1 MGLDIAVIGAG
12 IVGMC
17 CAAYLRRDGHRVTVL
32 DPVAPGGSCSFGNL
46 GSLSPGSCV
55 PLATPGI
62 LTKIPRMLV
71 EGDRA
76 LSVAPARA
84 LAAAPWLARFVAAA
98 RPARVAAAA
107 KALSALHS
115 RVFEAYAPLLA
126 WADAND
132 LVRRAGQLY
141 VFESE
146 SDFAH
151 ARFELDLRR
160 AHGERQETIDGDE
173 IRQLEP
179 ALAAGF
185 ARGVFLPD
193 AGHCIEPKRLV
204 ELLAAALVR
213 DGGMIL
219 PERVN
224 HVAVDAGKVVLTIDH
239 GVHRADRVII
249 ASGAWSNRLLQLL
262 CAEVPLES
270 LRGYHA
276 VLRNCGATPRMA
288 IRFARAKIMAT
299 PMATGLRVGGT
310 VEIAGLDAPPTPGRA
325 RKLAALG
332 AKVFPGA
339 DPNDFSEWMGHRP
352 GTPDSLPVIGALRR
366 HPAVYCAFGHGQ
378 TGLTGAAST
387 GELIAAIIGGRNP
400 PIDAAPYSPRRFGA

>member
-1 MGLDIAVIGAG
+1 MGLDIAVVGAG

-132 LVRRAGQLY
+132 LVR
-141 VFESE
+141 
-146 SDFAH
+146 
-151 ARFELDLRR
+151 
-160 AHGERQETIDGDE
+160 
-173 IRQLEP
+173 
-179 ALAAGF
+179 
-185 ARGVFLPD
+185 
-193 AGHCIEPKRLV
+193 
-204 ELLAAALVR
+204 
-213 DGGMIL
+213 
-219 PERVN
+219 
-224 HVAVDAGKVVLTIDH
+224 
-239 GVHRADRVII
+239 
-249 ASGAWSNRLLQLL
+249 
-262 CAEVPLES
+262 
-270 LRGYHA
+270 
-276 VLRNCGATPRMA
+276 
-288 IRFARAKIMAT
+288 
-299 PMATGLRVGGT
+299 
-310 VEIAGLDAPPTPGRA
+310 
-325 RKLAALG
+325 
-332 AKVFPGA
+332 
-339 DPNDFSEWMGHRP
+339 
-352 GTPDSLPVIGALRR
+352 
-366 HPAVYCAFGHGQ
+366 
-378 TGLTGAAST
+378 
-387 GELIAAIIGGRNP
+387 
-400 PIDAAPYSPRRFGA
+400 